1 MATVVVSG
9 SVDERVKA
17 RADAFIRAAGLSSGD
32 VIRMVWERIAQTGEV
47 PDAPHSGEKTV
58 AADDPLAR
66 LGELRA
72 AFGASEELVNLTD
85 SQTREMRADRY
96 AR

>member
-9 SVDERVKA
+9 RVDERTKA

-47 PDAPHSGEKTV
+47 PDAPHLGQDPTTP
-58 AADDPLAR
+58 DDPLER

-72 AFGASEELVNLTD
+72 TFGASEELVNLTD
-85 SQTREMRADRY
+85 SKMRAMIASRY
-96 AR
+96 A